1 MMADFDKDKVDEV
14 TLALLYLNSFDD
26 EFAVRAW
33 KGFDWHT
40 MDRLYEKGFISNPKS
55 KAKSVVL
62 TAEGLALAEAL
73 FEKHFRSPDGRYVR
87 SNRKRNMV

>member
-1 MMADFDKDKVDEV
+1 MMPDYDKEKVDEV
-14 TLALLYLNSFDD
+14 TLALLYLNSFEDK
-26 EFAVRAW
+26 FAVRTW

-62 TAEGLALAEAL
+62 TAEGQALAEAL
-73 FEKHFRSPDGRYVR
+73 FEKHFRSPDG
-87 SNRKRNMV
+87 